1 MATPFSPTAR
11 SIAGVIFISVMLA
24 IYLGLTVQIAVALV
38 ASRDGI
44 AIAMGVALFVLPVIG
59 AWSLLRE
66 LVFGL
71 QSAKLTR
78 ILATEGKLPED
89 DLPHLPSGRT
99 IRDAAD
105 EAFPAYATEVET
117 SPASWQAWFRLGLA
131 YDACGDRRRA
141 RSAIRKSISLFRR

>member
-1 MATPFSPTAR
+1 MATPFSRTAR

-24 IYLGLTVQIAVALV
+24 IYLALTVQIAVALV
-38 ASRDGI
+38 TSHDGI
-44 AIAMGVALFVLPVIG
+44 AIAMGVALFILPVVG
-59 AWSLLRE
+59 AWSLGRE
-66 LVFGL
+66 LVFGV

-78 ILATEGKLPED
+78 LLAGEGNLPED

-105 EAFPAYATEVET
+105 EAFPAYAAEVEAN
-117 SPASWQAWFRLGLA
+117 PASWQAWFRLGLA

-141 RSAIRKSISLFRR
+141 RSSIRKAIILARR